1 MTALLEPFAADFMVR
16 AALGLV
22 LLGIA
27 APLCG
32 CWVLQR
38 RLVYLSD
45 AMSHA
50 VLAGVAGA
58 ALLGVSLL
66 AGAFVAAVAMALG
79 VAALVLRA
87 GVAED
92 AAIGVS
98 GQALFALGLV
108 GVSMAPG
115 ESRPLSHI
123 LFGNPLTITWA
134 DLRLQAGLTAVVVLA
149 CLVLLPV
156 LIATT
161 FDGVHAR
168 TVGVPVARVDTCLV
182 VGLGLV
188 VVLGLTTVGVLL
200 AVSMLVLPAVAARLL
215 CATLHRMLVV
225 AVLVGIASGL
235 SGLLLS
241 YHTGWPTG
249 PVVVLAA
256 TAFVAVSGVSTAA
269 ARSGTRQRRCAV
281 PPAARAAG

>member
-1 MTALLEPFAADFMVR
+1 MTTLVEPFAADFMVR

-58 ALLGVSLL
+58 ALLGASLL
-66 AGAFVAAVAMALG
+66 AGAFVAAVVMALG

-108 GVSMAPG
+108 GVSIAPG
-115 ESRPLSHI
+115 ESRPLAHI
-123 LFGNPLTITWA
+123 LFGNPLTLTWA
-134 DLRLQAGLTAVVVLA
+134 DLRLQAALTAVVVLA
-149 CLVLLPV
+149 CLMLLPV
-156 LIATT
+156 LVATT
-161 FDGVHAR
+161 VDGVHAR

-225 AVLVGIASGL
+225 AVLVGVSSGL
-235 SGLLLS
+235 AGLLLS
-241 YHTGWPTG
+241 YHTGLPTG

-256 TAFVAVSGVSTAA
+256 TALVAVSGVSAA
-269 ARSGTRQRRCAV
+269 ASRTRLVQRCAV
-281 PPAARAAG
+281 PHMTRTTG